1 MNGSDIVGGGT
12 SRSISAWAP
21 VTAGE
26 SAGPA
31 RGTSSRRPHG
41 TAQVQPR
48 KGALESARTARI
60 PPVECGRNRESVAP
74 QTWQGQA
81 RWCVAHAKYAEHIAR
96 PGVAARRCDP
106 SDRAGT
112 TTTTRLTRCR
122 PCCRTA
128 RNVQRHT
135 LIAACNAQPESAQ
148 QAPERAHPRWA
159 LLYLSPRPR
168 RGPDDQHQGDAPD
181 AKQAALR
188 LRQRHQR
195 TLAIASRAGAPLEP
209 TRLSGRAE
217 RRRPAWARRRIPV
230 IIHFRQARSAGSRRR
245 KHAAIPARQ
254 AATAP
259 ASPVAK
265 RAVRVQWLR
274 AP

>member
-26 SAGPA
+26 SAGLA

-60 PPVECGRNRESVAP
+60 PPVECGRNCESVAP

-81 RWCVAHAKYAEHIAR
+81 RRASAEHMAG

-128 RNVQRHT
+128 RNVQRHA

-168 RGPDDQHQGDAPD
+168 RGPDGQHQGDAPD
-181 AKQAALR
+181 AKHAALR

-195 TLAIASRAGAPLEP
+195 TLAIASRAGAPH

-254 AATAP
+254 AAHAP
-259 ASPVAK
+259 ALPVAK
-265 RAVRVQWLR
+265 RAVCMQWLR
-274 AP
+274 VP